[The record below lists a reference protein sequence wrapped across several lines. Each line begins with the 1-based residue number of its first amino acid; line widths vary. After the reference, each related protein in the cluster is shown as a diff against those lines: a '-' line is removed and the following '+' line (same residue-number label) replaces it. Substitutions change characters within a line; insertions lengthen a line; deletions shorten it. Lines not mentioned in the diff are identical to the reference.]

1 MWGTVVNS
9 IAVIVGSLL
18 GLLIKR
24 GIKEKYRK
32 TITQGLGLAICIV
45 GIMDAIK
52 TNNIILVIISLMIGA
67 IIGEW
72 LNIDDRINS
81 LGGWA
86 QSKFGKNKDNRF
98 SQGFITATLVY
109 CVGAMA
115 IMGSLQSGLYG
126 NHKIL
131 YVKSALDGITAIIF
145 ASTMGIGVIFSAV
158 CVFAYQGAITLG
170 ASLLKPYLNEG
181 VITEMSAIGGIL
193 ILAIGI
199 SMLDIKKIKVANILP
214 AVFIP
219 LIYDMILKM
228 FQLFP

>member
-1 MWGTVVNS
+1 MWGTIVNS
-9 IAVIVGSLL
+9 IAIIAGSLL
-18 GLLIKR
+18 GFLIKG
-24 GIKEKYRK
+24 GIGENYRQI
-32 TITQGLGLAICIV
+32 ITQGLGLAICVV

-72 LNIDDRINS
+72 LGIDYRINS
-81 LGGWA
+81 LGRWV
-86 QSKFGKNKDNRF
+86 QSKIGKKDSRF

-115 IMGSLQSGLYG
+115 IMGSLESGLYD

-131 YVKSALDGITAIIF
+131 YVKSALDGVTAIVF

-158 CVFAYQGAITLG
+158 CVFIYQGLITLG
-170 ASLLKPYLNEG
+170 ASLLKPYLNEM
-181 VITEMSAIGGIL
+181 VVTEMSAIGGIL

-199 SMLDIKKIKVANILP
+199 SMLGMKKIKVANLLP

-219 LIYDMILKM
+219 LIYDIILKV
-228 FQLFP
+228 FRLLF

>member
-1 MWGTVVNS
+1 MNRGIKMWGTVVNS
-9 IAVIVGSLL
+9 IAVIAGSLL

-24 GIKEKYRK
+24 GIKIISEKYRK

-86 QSKFGKNKDNRF
+86 QSKFGKNKEDRF

-126 NHKIL
+126 NHKVL

-145 ASTMGIGVIFSAV
+145 ASTPWALALFFRL
-158 CVFAYQGAITLG
+158 FAYLYT
-170 ASLLKPYLNEG
+170 
-181 VITEMSAIGGIL
+181 
-193 ILAIGI
+193 
-199 SMLDIKKIKVANILP
+199 KV
-214 AVFIP
+214 
-219 LIYDMILKM
+219 
-228 FQLFP
+228 Q